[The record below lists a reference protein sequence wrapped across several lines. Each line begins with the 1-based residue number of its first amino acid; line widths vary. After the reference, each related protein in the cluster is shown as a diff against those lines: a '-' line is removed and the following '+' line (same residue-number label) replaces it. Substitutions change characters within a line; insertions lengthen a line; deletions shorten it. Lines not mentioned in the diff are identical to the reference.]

1 MKRWSISL
9 ALASIVAMSAWAC
22 GPFVVK
28 PRDFVVYNL
37 GQPIELGAVSAAR
50 DSASWQAWCRLAGQ
64 GVRPEHV
71 KRVMSASAITSQNMS
86 NLSSDNPF
94 AEWLA
99 QHRDALDCLALAKQ
113 CQLVRE
119 FMQDPWYYPKTANN
133 ELPLIEEIEE
143 SALRHRP
150 DEMQGRYVLT
160 AVRAMMTQRKY
171 ADCIHYWDS
180 VQSLVTCQAVRDLIE
195 PYVVGCRFRVGDYG
209 VALRQFIRLGDERS
223 AEYCA
228 QVMGVD
234 LLEYARE
241 NPLLPIYQS
250 SLDYYLRYLD
260 ICMKYDSDEW
270 YWFDFDDPNFTY
282 LKCQNRRDLCLDVA
296 AMHPANEAMWLYAAA
311 ALSDVLGQGKQA
323 VNLCNRA
330 IHAAGHR
337 PLDDKLRV
345 LKFYV
350 QARTMPLGRAYDAM
364 VQQGV
369 RMLADLTER
378 DLEQFEQVLTSE
390 DNEPWLTDANRVHWI
405 YCNEANYYWNNML
418 KRIVVG
424 TVVPRLIQVGQTT
437 QALLLCNMAENH
449 LNHLMRADSLMQRY
463 DNHTFTIADTLST
476 LAVKQYRELVAY
488 PHGNYER
495 WLVSRSYN
503 RDDYWNELLGT
514 KCLRDMDY
522 RGAVAYLSQVG
533 RDYQRSMNIWDYLCY
548 DPMRF
553 AVVSIE
559 DPYDYKL
566 HYAQAMLQ
574 AQQTLAA
581 AHDADSRADAMMRLA
596 VGLTNANRDIAACTE
611 ARCWPLLRYGTGEYT
626 YEFGKSNELA
636 SLRQYRLIEA
646 FKHQAYSTFVDHEKA
661 ARWAYEWADCRRVIS
676 HYPQTATAQFV
687 GTHCDQLRDYYQW
700 KIRTL

>member
-1 MKRWSISL
+1 MSL
-9 ALASIVAMSAWAC
+9 ALVSVVAMPAWAC
-22 GPFVVK
+22 GPFIVK

-37 GQPIELGAVSAAR
+37 GQPSELDLAAAAR
-50 DSASWQAWCRLAGQ
+50 DSASWLAWCQLAGASTM
-64 GVRPEHV
+64 PNHV
-71 KRVMSASAITSQNMS
+71 ARVMAAPVITLHDMS
-86 NLSSDNPF
+86 HLASDNPF
-94 AEWLA
+94 AAWLV

-113 CQLVRE
+113 CQRVRE
-119 FMQDPWYYPKTANN
+119 FMQDPWYYPETANG

-143 SALRHRP
+143 SALRHRA
-150 DEMQGRYVLT
+150 DEVQGRYVLT

-180 VQSLVTCQAVRDLIE
+180 VQSLVTCQAVRDLTE

-228 QVMGVD
+228 KVMGVD

-250 SLDYYLRYLD
+250 SLDRYLRQLD
-260 ICMKYDSDEW
+260 ICMKYDCDDW
-270 YWFDFDDPNFTY
+270 YWFDFDAPGVTY
-282 LKCQNRRDLCLDVA
+282 LQCQNRRDLCLEVA

-311 ALSDVLGQGKQA
+311 ALTDVLGHGKQA
-323 VNLCNRA
+323 VDLCNRA
-330 IHAAGHR
+330 LHAAGHQT
-337 PLDDKLRV
+337 LDDKLRV

-369 RMLADLTER
+369 HLLADLAER

-390 DNEPWLTDANRVHWI
+390 DNEPWLTDASHVHWM
-405 YCNEANYYWNNML
+405 YCNEANYYWNDML

-424 TVVPRLIQVGQTT
+424 TVVPRLVQAGHTT

-449 LNHLMRADSLMQRY
+449 LNRLMRADSLMQRY

-476 LAVKQYRELVAY
+476 LAVKQYRAAVAH
-488 PHGNYER
+488 PQGGFER

-522 RGAVAYLSQVG
+522 RGAVAYLSRVS
-533 RDYQRSMNIWDYLCY
+533 RDYQRSMNIWDYLRH

-553 AVVSIE
+553 AVVSIDE
-559 DPYDYKL
+559 PYDYKL

-581 AHDADSRADAMMRLA
+581 GHDADSRADAMMRMA
-596 VGLTNANRDIAACTE
+596 VGLSNANGDIAARTD
-611 ARCWPLLRYGTGEYT
+611 ARCWPLLRYGTGEFT
-626 YEFGKSNELA
+626 YEFGQSNEQA
-636 SLRQYRLIEA
+636 SLRQYRLIESY
-646 FKHQAYSTFVDHEKA
+646 KRQAYSTFVDPEKA
-661 ARWAYEWADCRRVIS
+661 ARWAYEWAECRRVIT
-676 HYPQTATAQFV
+676 HYPYTATARFV
-687 GTHCDQLRDYYQW
+687 GTHCDQLRDYYHW
-700 KIRTL
+700 KIGTR